1 MKGLVYKS
9 TGSWYSVRSETGDMY
24 DCKIKGKLRL
34 KNINST
40 NPVVVGDIVEFVVEE
55 HDLQE
60 IGIIQK
66 IQQYLQQLLG

>member
-9 TGSWYSVRSETGDMY
+9 TGSWYTVKSASGDTF

-40 NPVVVGDIVEFVVEE
+40 NPIVVGDIVEFDVED
-55 HDLQE
+55 HD
-60 IGIIQK
+60 
-66 IQQYLQQLLG
+66 QQ

>member
-1 MKGLVYKS
+1 MVFG
-9 TGSWYSVRSETGDMY
+9 RSETGDMY

-34 KNINST
+34 ENINST

-60 IGIIQK
+60 IG
-66 IQQYLQQLLG
+66 